1 MRVLGIDVGGTF
13 TDAVLVA
20 DGEVRTAKV
29 STAARQDDSVLAA
42 AAAVGA
48 ANVDR
53 FTHGTQCGSCE
64 EGRSR
69 SSLG

>member
-48 ANVDR
+48 AKDDR
-53 FTHGTQCGSCE
+53 LHHA
-64 EGRSR
+64 
-69 SSLG
+69 